1 VVVRSCLA
9 LKLLA
14 LLVVPC
20 SAAEMDL
27 ASASR
32 LPTTSPSIST
42 AANESVLVLNRTTR
56 SLPRTGDPIW
66 SLRLETPGQPV
77 QHFDAVSGR
86 AHRQNADRHRS
97 GTRAPLPAG
106 RYVLGPVEPLGPA
119 DPREL
124 GPIWI
129 GIEPQFPTG
138 RGHLG
143 IHLDPSANRNA
154 NSGTLGCVGLIRWD
168 DMQTLAGL
176 VQRRN
181 VRTLVVS
188 E

>member
-1 VVVRSCLA
+1 MVVRSCLA
-9 LKLLA
+9 LNLLA
-14 LLVVPC
+14 LLSVPC

-27 ASASR
+27 ASAS
-32 LPTTSPSIST
+32 TSPLT
-42 AANESVLVLNRTTR
+42 GESVLVLNRTMR
-56 SLPRTGDPIW
+56 SLSRTGDPIW
-66 SLRLETPGQPV
+66 SLRLETPGKPV
-77 QHFDAVSGR
+77 ENFDAVSGR

-106 RYVLGPVEPLGPA
+106 RYSLGPVEALGPA
-119 DPREL
+119 DPSEL

-154 NSGTLGCVGLIRWD
+154 NSGTLGCVGLIRWE
-168 DMQTLAGL
+168 DMQSLAGL

>member
-1 VVVRSCLA
+1 MPSAVGPTVRTPIA
-9 LKLLA
+9 IA
-14 LLVVPC
+14 P
-20 SAAEMDL
+20 APA
-27 ASASR
+27 R
-32 LPTTSPSIST
+32 RSPSLRHPR
-42 AANESVLVLNRTTR
+42 AA
-56 SLPRTGDPIW
+56 
-66 SLRLETPGQPV
+66 
-77 QHFDAVSGR
+77 
-86 AHRQNADRHRS
+86 
-97 GTRAPLPAG
+97 
-106 RYVLGPVEPLGPA
+106 RYSLGPVQPLGPA

-138 RGHLG
+138 RGDLG

>member
-1 VVVRSCLA
+1 
-9 LKLLA
+9 
-14 LLVVPC
+14 
-20 SAAEMDL
+20 MDL

-32 LPTTSPSIST
+32 LPTTLPSIST
-42 AANESVLVLNRTTR
+42 PANESVLVLNRTTR

-106 RYVLGPVEPLGPA
+106 RYVLGP
-119 DPREL
+119 
-124 GPIWI
+124 IWI

-138 RGHLG
+138 RGYLG

>member
-1 VVVRSCLA
+1 M
-9 LKLLA
+9 KLLA

-27 ASASR
+27 ASAS
-32 LPTTSPSIST
+32 TSRST
-42 AANESVLVLNRTTR
+42 DESVLVLNRTAR
-56 SLPRTGDPIW
+56 SLSRTGDPIW
-66 SLRLETPGQPV
+66 SLRLETPGKPV

-106 RYVLGPVEPLGPA
+106 RYSLGPVEALGPA

-168 DMQTLAGL
+168 DMQALAGL

>member
-1 VVVRSCLA
+1 MPSAVGPTVRTPIA
-9 LKLLA
+9 IA
-14 LLVVPC
+14 PAPARRFPPV
-20 SAAEMDL
+20 A
-27 ASASR
+27 
-32 LPTTSPSIST
+32 TS
-42 AANESVLVLNRTTR
+42 LGR
-56 SLPRTGDPIW
+56 W
-66 SLRLETPGQPV
+66 SPW
-77 QHFDAVSGR
+77 
-86 AHRQNADRHRS
+86 
-97 GTRAPLPAG
+97 APH
-106 RYVLGPVEPLGPA
+106 
-119 DPREL
+119 PREL

>member
-1 VVVRSCLA
+1 M
-9 LKLLA
+9 K
-14 LLVVPC
+14 
-20 SAAEMDL
+20 
-27 ASASR
+27 
-32 LPTTSPSIST
+32 
-42 AANESVLVLNRTTR
+42 
-56 SLPRTGDPIW
+56 
-66 SLRLETPGQPV
+66 
-77 QHFDAVSGR
+77 HFDAVCGR
-86 AHRQNADRHRS
+86 AHRKNADRHRS

-106 RYVLGPVEPLGPA
+106 RYCHGPVEPVGLA
-119 DPREL
+119 DLREL

-143 IHLDPSANRNA
+143 IHLDLSAKCNA
-154 NSGTLGCVGLIRWD
+154 NSGTLGCLGLIRWD

>member
-1 VVVRSCLA
+1 MRLHRFLA
-9 LKLLA
+9 A
-14 LLVVPC
+14 LLLGLPMATPIPV
-20 SAAEMDL
+20 AAEDAPL
-27 ASASR
+27 A
-32 LPTTSPSIST
+32 P
-42 AANESVLVLNRTTR
+42 E
-56 SLPRTGDPIW
+56 
-66 SLRLETPGQPV
+66 V
-77 QHFDAVSGR
+77 QRRVAVSGR

-97 GTRAPLPAG
+97 GTRAPLPAD

-143 IHLDPSANRNA
+143 IHLDPRANRNA

>member
-1 VVVRSCLA
+1 MVVRSCLA
-9 LKLLA
+9 LNLLA
-14 LLVVPC
+14 LLAVPC
-20 SAAEMDL
+20 SAAELDL
-27 ASASR
+27 ASAS
-32 LPTTSPSIST
+32 TSRST
-42 AANESVLVLNRTTR
+42 GESVLVLNRTTR

-119 DPREL
+119 DPSEL

>member
-1 VVVRSCLA
+1 MPSAVGPTVRTPIAIAPAPARRSPPVAKALA
-9 LKLLA
+9 
-14 LLVVPC
+14 
-20 SAAEMDL
+20 
-27 ASASR
+27 R
-32 LPTTSPSIST
+32 WT
-42 AANESVLVLNRTTR
+42 
-56 SLPRTGDPIW
+56 
-66 SLRLETPGQPV
+66 
-77 QHFDAVSGR
+77 
-86 AHRQNADRHRS
+86 
-97 GTRAPLPAG
+97 
-106 RYVLGPVEPLGPA
+106 LGPSDL
-119 DPREL
+119 REL

-143 IHLDPSANRNA
+143 IHLDPSANSNA

>member
-1 VVVRSCLA
+1 MGRWSPW
-9 LKLLA
+9 
-14 LLVVPC
+14 VP
-20 SAAEMDL
+20 L
-27 ASASR
+27 
-32 LPTTSPSIST
+32 I
-42 AANESVLVLNRTTR
+42 
-56 SLPRTGDPIW
+56 
-66 SLRLETPGQPV
+66 
-77 QHFDAVSGR
+77 
-86 AHRQNADRHRS
+86 
-97 GTRAPLPAG
+97 
-106 RYVLGPVEPLGPA
+106 
-119 DPREL
+119 PREL

-138 RGHLG
+138 RGYLG

>member
-1 VVVRSCLA
+1 LN
-9 LKLLA
+9 LLA
-14 LLVVPC
+14 LLSVPC
-20 SAAEMDL
+20 SAAEMDF
-27 ASASR
+27 ASAS
-32 LPTTSPSIST
+32 TSPLT
-42 AANESVLVLNRTTR
+42 GESVLVLNRTVR
-56 SLPRTGDPIW
+56 SLSRTGDPIW
-66 SLRLETPGQPV
+66 SLRLETPGKPV
-77 QHFDAVSGR
+77 ENFDAVSGR
-86 AHRQNADRHRS
+86 AYRQNADRHRS

-106 RYVLGPVEPLGPA
+106 RYSLGPVEALGPA
-119 DPREL
+119 DPSEL

-154 NSGTLGCVGLIRWD
+154 NSGTLGCVGLIRWE
-168 DMQTLAGL
+168 DMQSLAGL

-188 E
+188 D

>member
-1 VVVRSCLA
+1 MVVRSCLA
-9 LKLLA
+9 LNLLA
-14 LLVVPC
+14 LLAVPC
-20 SAAEMDL
+20 SAAELDL
-27 ASASR
+27 ASASTGSTISASTS
-32 LPTTSPSIST
+32 LTTD
-42 AANESVLVLNRTTR
+42 ESVLVLDRTTR
-56 SLPRTGDPIW
+56 SLSRTGDPIW

-176 VQRRN
+176 VRSRN

>member
-1 VVVRSCLA
+1 
-9 LKLLA
+9 
-14 LLVVPC
+14 
-20 SAAEMDL
+20 MDL

-32 LPTTSPSIST
+32 LPTTSPSITTS
-42 AANESVLVLNRTTR
+42 ANESVLVLNRTTR

-66 SLRLETPGQPV
+66 SLRLETPGQPA

-86 AHRQNADRHRS
+86 ANRQNADRHRS

-129 GIEPQFPTG
+129 GIEP
-138 RGHLG
+138 
-143 IHLDPSANRNA
+143 
-154 NSGTLGCVGLIRWD
+154 
-168 DMQTLAGL
+168 
-176 VQRRN
+176 
-181 VRTLVVS
+181 
-188 E
+188 

>member
-1 VVVRSCLA
+1 MPSAVGPTVRTPIAIVLA
-9 LKLLA
+9 PA
-14 LLVVPC
+14 RR
-20 SAAEMDL
+20 SAPVAT
-27 ASASR
+27 AS
-32 LPTTSPSIST
+32 
-42 AANESVLVLNRTTR
+42 
-56 SLPRTGDPIW
+56 
-66 SLRLETPGQPV
+66 
-77 QHFDAVSGR
+77 
-86 AHRQNADRHRS
+86 
-97 GTRAPLPAG
+97 
-106 RYVLGPVEPLGPA
+106 GPVEPLGPA
-119 DPREL
+119 DPQEL

-138 RGHLG
+138 RGYLG

>member
-1 VVVRSCLA
+1 
-9 LKLLA
+9 
-14 LLVVPC
+14 
-20 SAAEMDL
+20 MDL
-27 ASASR
+27 ASAST
-32 LPTTSPSIST
+32 LQTTSRSISSSP
-42 AANESVLVLNRTTR
+42 NESVLVLNRTTR
-56 SLPRTGDPIW
+56 SLRRTGDPIW

-106 RYVLGPVEPLGPA
+106 HYSLGPVEALGPA
-119 DPREL
+119 DPSEL

-129 GIEPQFPTG
+129 GIEPQFTTG

-143 IHLDPSANRNA
+143 IHLDPSANRDA
-154 NSGTLGCVGLIRWD
+154 NSGTLGCVGLINRA
-168 DMQTLAGL
+168 DMLTLAEL
-176 VQRRN
+176 IERRN
-181 VRTLVVS
+181 VQTLLVN

>member
-1 VVVRSCLA
+1 
-9 LKLLA
+9 
-14 LLVVPC
+14 
-20 SAAEMDL
+20 MDL
-27 ASASR
+27 ASASW

-42 AANESVLVLNRTTR
+42 STNESVVVLNRTTR
-56 SLPRTGDPIW
+56 SLPRTGSPIL

-97 GTRAPLPAG
+97 GTRAPLPTG
-106 RYVLGPVEPLGPA
+106 RYVLGRVEPLGPA
-119 DPREL
+119 EPREP
-124 GPIWI
+124 GPIWT

-143 IHLDPSANRNA
+143 IHLDPSANR
-154 NSGTLGCVGLIRWD
+154 SMLSSVGLFRWD
-168 DMQTLAGL
+168 VMQTLAGL

>member
-1 VVVRSCLA
+1 M
-9 LKLLA
+9 
-14 LLVVPC
+14 P
-20 SAAEMDL
+20 SAVGPTIRTPIATL
-27 ASASR
+27 RHTRAAS
-32 LPTTSPSIST
+32 P
-42 AANESVLVLNRTTR
+42 R
-56 SLPRTGDPIW
+56 SLKI
-66 SLRLETPGQPV
+66 
-77 QHFDAVSGR
+77 
-86 AHRQNADRHRS
+86 
-97 GTRAPLPAG
+97 
-106 RYVLGPVEPLGPA
+106 GPVEPLGPA

-143 IHLDPSANRNA
+143 IHLDRNA

-188 E
+188 D